1 MAEQTPM
8 NLDPLKETKYDF
20 PRDHN
25 GFGRHPPNPEWPNG
39 AKIAVSFVI
48 NYEEG
53 AERTVLNG
61 DAQSENMLWEQAHI
75 APRMGER
82 AVNVE
87 SDYDYGS
94 RRGVWRLLNI
104 LEEKNFPCTVYAVG
118 MALEKNPQV
127 AKAFVD
133 GGHEVA
139 SHGYR

>member
-1 MAEQTPM
+1 MPPSWP
-8 NLDPLKETKYDF
+8 NNRDPLRDTKYDF
-20 PRDHN
+20 PRDHI
-25 GFGRHPPNPEWPNG
+25 GFGRHPPNPQWPNN

-53 AERTVLNG
+53 AERTVQNG
-61 DAQSENMLWEQAHI
+61 DSQSENHLWEQTHI
-75 APRMGER
+75 APRQGER

-104 LEEKNFPCTVYAVG
+104 LEEKGYTCTVYAVG
-118 MALEKNPQV
+118 MALEKNPEV
-127 AKAFVD
+127 VKGFLE
-133 GGHEVA
+133 GGHEIA